1 MLNFESGDN
10 DLKPITFGY
19 IARTRVKVVVN
30 KGREI
35 VRVPMLLHRMSIQT
49 QRSWC
54 KRNRVDF
61 IRPARKSK
69 EHLISDQAA

>member
-10 DLKPITFGY
+10 DLKPITLGY
-19 IARTRVKVVVN
+19 TARTRVKVVVS
-30 KGREI
+30 KRREI
-35 VRVPMLLHRMSIQT
+35 VRVPALLHRMSIQT

-54 KRNRVDF
+54 KRNHINF
-61 IRPARKSK
+61 IRQARKSK